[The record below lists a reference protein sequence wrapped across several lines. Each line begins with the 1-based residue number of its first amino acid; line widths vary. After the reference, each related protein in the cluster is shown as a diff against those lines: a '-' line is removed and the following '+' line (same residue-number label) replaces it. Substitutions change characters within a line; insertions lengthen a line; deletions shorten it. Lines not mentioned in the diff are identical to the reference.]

1 VLSLQTLKAEELA
14 ADRVRVAMTLSPVN
28 ASDLIPITGA
38 YRHRITLPAIAG
50 YEGVGTVIQAPA
62 QAAHLLGK
70 RVLPLRG
77 QGTWQRLVDS
87 PLAFTVPVPDDI
99 SDTLAARAYINPL
112 AALLMLNL
120 YPPAGKHVLIT
131 AAGSDCAALLGQW
144 ALKRGAL
151 SVTGV
156 HRSPVHR
163 QKLAECG
170 IQPLEETRAR
180 KSRPWRKRQILCMT
194 PPAANLRTYC
204 SHPCAKRRCL
214 SAMACFPAS
223 LIAFFPTI
231 HRPSGSIFATLW
243 MLSLR
248 AVAESVC

>member
-1 VLSLQTLKAEELA
+1 MSSNLALIYRAFGAPDAVLSLQTLKAEELA

-99 SDTLAARAYINPL
+99 SDVQAARA
-112 AALLMLNL
+112 
-120 YPPAGKHVLIT
+120 
-131 AAGSDCAALLGQW
+131 
-144 ALKRGAL
+144 
-151 SVTGV
+151 
-156 HRSPVHR
+156 
-163 QKLAECG
+163 
-170 IQPLEETRAR
+170 
-180 KSRPWRKRQILCMT
+180 
-194 PPAANLRTYC
+194 
-204 SHPCAKRRCL
+204 
-214 SAMACFPAS
+214 
-223 LIAFFPTI
+223 
-231 HRPSGSIFATLW
+231 
-243 MLSLR
+243 
-248 AVAESVC
+248 

>member
-99 SDTLAARAYINPL
+99 SD
-112 AALLMLNL
+112 
-120 YPPAGKHVLIT
+120 AG
-131 AAGSDCAALLGQW
+131 GQ
-144 ALKRGAL
+144 
-151 SVTGV
+151 GV
-156 HRSPVHR
+156 H
-163 QKLAECG
+163 
-170 IQPLEETRAR
+170 QP
-180 KSRPWRKRQILCMT
+180 
-194 PPAANLRTYC
+194 
-204 SHPCAKRRCL
+204 
-214 SAMACFPAS
+214 AC
-223 LIAFFPTI
+223 
-231 HRPSGSIFATLW
+231 
-243 MLSLR
+243 R
-248 AVAESVC
+248 AVNA